1 MPRTLRAL
9 AFSIVAVAAGL
20 ALAGARETPP
30 PRELGQPTPLGA
42 STLHLELDGA
52 DIDIRVSRDDPPA
65 LRATDGVRLE
75 LEGSVQRVLPVQ
87 PGQKRRARISMVVAP
102 WQSITV
108 IGAGLGLEALDEVL
122 PEDEIVDQAEAPRP
136 EATAL
141 AGRPAAAFP
150 AGDDDEDVPDGDD
163 ALADGAPAEWDGEYG
178 VWQLRLDDSQVLLQG
193 LRNLDLELRTSE
205 TVVQSSGGPQ
215 VATVNAGRYEST
227 DHDGKL
233 DLLITDA
240 VGEVQGLRGPL
251 KLDQLGGSVL
261 LRDGQGRTVAKVED
275 GALRVD
281 TRRGR
286 FDLSGTAGV
295 VDLRG
300 LESNTTTV
308 AGDGHDVR
316 LSASDVPFH
325 SRQKGG
331 RLEVIGGSRT
341 LFLQATDLDVEV
353 SEHIGLVKGSLTG
366 GRLALNSPEAR
377 LQLDAAQATVALDG
391 LRQLQLGGR
400 ALTVEG
406 VRVLSVQRFELVD
419 SEVDLDLSDLRHD
432 AHFAI
437 AGEGT
442 ARFTMASPCLVKVGG
457 RTDLEQRVDVSGC
470 DLRSLEQSAVG
481 AHSRERYGE
490 GLRRLTLML
499 AGEPDVEVVGR

>member
-1 MPRTLRAL
+1 AL
-9 AFSIVAVAAGL
+9 AADA
-20 ALAGARETPP
+20 E
-30 PRELGQPTPLGA
+30 PR
-42 STLHLELDGA
+42 
-52 DIDIRVSRDDPPA
+52 
-65 LRATDGVRLE
+65 
-75 LEGSVQRVLPVQ
+75 
-87 PGQKRRARISMVVAP
+87 
-102 WQSITV
+102 
-108 IGAGLGLEALDEVL
+108 
-122 PEDEIVDQAEAPRP
+122 
-136 EATAL
+136 
-141 AGRPAAAFP
+141 
-150 AGDDDEDVPDGDD
+150 
-163 ALADGAPAEWDGEYG
+163 WDGEYG
-178 VWQLRLDDSQVLLQG
+178 VWQIRADDSQVLLQG

-205 TVVQSSGGPQ
+205 TVVMHSAGPQ
-215 VATVNAGRYEST
+215 VATVNAGRFEST

-261 LRDGQGRTVAKVED
+261 LRDGQGRTVAAVEE
-275 GALRVD
+275 GTLRVD

-286 FDLSGTAGV
+286 FDLKGSAGL

-308 AGDGHDVR
+308 AGAEHDVR
-316 LSASDVPFH
+316 ITASDVPFH
-325 SRQKGG
+325 SRQEGG
-331 RLEVIGGSRT
+331 RLEVVGGSRT
-341 LFLQATDLDVEV
+341 LFLQSTDLEV
-353 SEHIGLVKGSLTG
+353 DISEFVGLVKGSLTG

-377 LQLDAAQATVALDG
+377 LQLDAAQAGLVLEG

-406 VRVLSVQRFELVD
+406 SGVLSIQRLELVD
-419 SEVDLDLSDLRHD
+419 SEVELDISDLRHD
-432 AHFAI
+432 AHFAF
-437 AGEGT
+437 AGEGS
-442 ARFTMASPCLVKVGG
+442 ARFVMSSPCLVKVGG

-499 AGEPDVEVVGR
+499 AGEPEVEVIGR